1 MTTKKKPDKPY
12 ADFPLFPASNGQW
25 AKKIN
30 GKRYYFGV
38 WSDPDSAVKFYE
50 RVRHDLYS
58 GREPSI
64 SDLSARLTLKTL
76 SNLFLAAKKK
86 AASSGEISEQTY
98 KEYHRS
104 ALQLVLILGQDL
116 DVTMLRVDDFVK
128 LRQKLSEQSTS
139 PVTLKNHITRIKVLF
154 RWAYDTAVI
163 DKPAPYRSAFKLP
176 SATLLR
182 KARNG
187 QSKLWEPKEIR
198 QLLKHARGYMKP
210 AIYLAINCGLGNKD
224 FCELKWLAIKNG
236 WLTYPR
242 PKTGVERKAK
252 LWPETVAALDAWK
265 VQSQAY
271 ESEHVCCTEWSDKLG
286 ISNTPI
292 AHEFEDLAE
301 LAKVIRNGRGFYAL
315 RHTYRTVADGC
326 KDQPAI
332 MLTMGHADS
341 SISGVY
347 RQHIE
352 DARLKAVS
360 DHVRAWL
367 KSRGSSLP

>member
-1 MTTKKKPDKPY
+1 MTTRKKPKKPY

-38 WSDPDSAVKFYE
+38 WSDPDSAIAFYE

-58 GREPSI
+58 GREPSLA
-64 SDLSARLTLKTL
+64 DLGARLTLKTL
-76 SNLFLAAKKK
+76 SNLFLASKKK
-86 AASSGEISEQTY
+86 AVSAGEISEQTY

-104 ALQLVLILGQDL
+104 ALQLVLILGQEL
-116 DVTMLRVDDFVK
+116 DANALRVDDFVK
-128 LRQKLSEQSTS
+128 LRQKLAEQSAS

-163 DKPAPYRSAFKLP
+163 DKPAPYRAAFKLP

-182 KARNG
+182 KAKNG
-187 QSKLWEPKEIR
+187 QNKLWEPKEIR
-198 QLLKHARGYMKP
+198 QLLKKASGYMKP
-210 AIYLAINCGLGNKD
+210 AIYLAINCGLGNRD
-224 FCELKWLAIKNG
+224 FCELKWEFIKDG
-236 WLTYPR
+236 WLVYPR
-242 PKTGVERKAK
+242 PKTGVERRAK
-252 LWPETVAALDAWK
+252 LWPETIKSLEAWRL
-265 VQSQAY
+265 
-271 ESEHVCCTEWSDKLG
+271 ESIAFESVYVCCTEFSEKLG
-286 ISNTPI
+286 KTNTPI
-292 AHEFEDLAE
+292 AHEFEDLAD
-301 LAKVIRNGRGFYAL
+301 LAKIVRDGRGFYAL

-352 DARLKAVS
+352 DGRLVAVAE
-360 DHVRAWL
+360 HVRKWL
-367 KSRGSSLP
+367 NSK